1 MAEIPEARLAE
12 IEAKFHRLRDDVC
25 FTVHSADVIRICEVL
40 ALVAAARREAGLRE
54 ALTLLVNDVADYP
67 AWDRPCHA
75 LNVARTALAAKGTP

>member
-1 MAEIPEARLAE
+1 MHDIPEARLAE
-12 IEAKFHRLRDDVC
+12 IEASAQPNDSKTWPNAYVTVAADD
-25 FTVHSADVIRICEVL
+25 VL
-40 ALVAAARREAGLRE
+40 ALVAAYRREAGLRE